1 VFGLLGLNG
10 AGVDVSLLIAVM
22 AILVAIVARLYPN
35 VVV

>member
-1 VFGLLGLNG
+1 VLGLLGLNG